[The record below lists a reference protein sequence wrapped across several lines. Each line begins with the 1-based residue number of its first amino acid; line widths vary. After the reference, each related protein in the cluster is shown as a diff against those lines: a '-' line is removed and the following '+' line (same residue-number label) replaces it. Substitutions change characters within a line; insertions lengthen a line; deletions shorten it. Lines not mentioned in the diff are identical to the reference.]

1 MSFRTIES
9 FADYYRASSNV
20 LNWMTEK
27 CGSMEVA
34 WDKAPPGI
42 LLWIATRPGV
52 MTSRDLRIMAHRYV
66 SGVLH
71 RFSNVRFTASISA
84 VNRHLAGQVPATV
97 MLDAQLHALFNMYCR
112 EDTWQL
118 ELSSKAVWCAM
129 MRMAVAQDECIA
141 AEAMWLEFV
150 LRNAVNDPD
159 NSEEEAARWKD
170 ILEGQVRWI
179 RDNVKPNFDYGVTP
193 KTRARVEEWM
203 RELSRSIPIVVPFI
217 SDVSVTAEEQTRQL
231 QEEAARR
238 NRSANARSNFWFIV
252 ACVVWLVL
260 STWFTAYLLPQ
271 WMAK

>member
-1 MSFRTIES
+1 MSFRSVEQ
-9 FADYYRASSNV
+9 FAEYYQASSNI

-52 MTSRDLRIMAHRYV
+52 MTSMDLRIMAHRYV
-66 SGVLH
+66 RNASYRV
-71 RFSNVRFTASISA
+71 FKVRFTSELYTVARHIASQFP
-84 VNRHLAGQVPATV
+84 VTL
-97 MLDAQLHALFNMYCR
+97 LEAQLHALFKMYCC
-112 EDTWQL
+112 EDTWQRSL
-118 ELSSKAVWCAM
+118 NSKAVWCAM

-179 RDNVKPNFDYGVTP
+179 RDNVKPNFDHGVTRQM
-193 KTRARVEEWM
+193 RARAEARMHE
-203 RELSRSIPIVVPFI
+203 RSRSIPIVVPRI